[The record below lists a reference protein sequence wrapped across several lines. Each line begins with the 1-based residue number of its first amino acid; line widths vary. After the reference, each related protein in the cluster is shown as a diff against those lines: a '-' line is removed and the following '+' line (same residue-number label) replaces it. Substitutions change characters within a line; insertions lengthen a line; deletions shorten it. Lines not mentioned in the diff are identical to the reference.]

1 MSVLDFT
8 DWLSGCKWPNFW
20 NSHEMFPLFD
30 CGSHKEGKHFMAI
43 PEVGPFDRD
52 FSIHDSNLRELLKI
66 PALQRD
72 PAYPFLSARERGP
85 Y

>member
-1 MSVLDFT
+1 MCWVSRFGEEGNLVIIE
-8 DWLSGCKWPNFW
+8 
-20 NSHEMFPLFD
+20 HEAILFD
-30 CGSHKEGKHFMAI
+30 CGIHKEGKHFMAI

-52 FSIHDSNLRELLKI
+52 FSIHDSNLREILKI